1 MVITHWQICFHDRY
15 LKFRIA
21 ICTFHGINHKSLFV
35 LQVNPCYFAV
45 FDKRHG
51 LTPSTDNM
59 LRARKRRKETLSSL
73 KQRTH
78 CHNSLATK
86 IRNMVVFCVNGLYS
100 CYFIDETF
108 LRLHDVTVLTFS
120 ISSGGTNVD
129 RQKLNKN

>member
-1 MVITHWQICFHDRY
+1 MGPTILKVCSVDR
-15 LKFRIA
+15 LFFPFENPGS
-21 ICTFHGINHKSLFV
+21 TSTSL
-35 LQVNPCYFAV
+35 
-45 FDKRHG
+45 
-51 LTPSTDNM
+51 
-59 LRARKRRKETLSSL
+59 L